1 MMMRVLGFMGD
12 GGGGGMMTAQ
22 AAAEA
27 AVGAIGCGYD
37 LTSDLR
43 LSRVKAGGRLVDI
56 DGASGAARRELV
68 LPGGAVVGGVP
79 VGIVADKGERT
90 RFRSDVLSFAQMAEQ
105 VNQTMSVAGKI
116 PSGAFN
122 AMFDYHGC
130 WHKDAAATG
139 SLCFDGRFIELY
151 AVEAPRAHLALLDR
165 VKRDVPPFWD
175 PAALAEFIDKYG
187 THVIAGVKMGGKDV
201 VCIKQLKGSNLT
213 QSDVQSRLKKLSD
226 DKLAQDSPEREFI
239 IGSWICCL
247 AVVQT
252 ISRDILSIH
261 IRRGGVDNGQG
272 HSKWLSTIS
281 GSPDVISM
289 AFVPITSLLTGV
301 RGCGFLNH
309 AVNLYLRYKPPIEE
323 LHQFLEFQVPRQ
335 WAPEFGELPLALGPR
350 KKKNSL
356 PSLQFT
362 LMGPKLHVTT
372 AKADSGNR
380 PVTGIRLFLEGKKN
394 NRLGV
399 HLQHLSATPGTITI
413 AGEVASAED
422 ATVRERD
429 YIEPIKSPLLSHV
442 CTAPVQYNGARI
454 DDCAAIVTRAWLE
467 VQETCLKKVLFL
479 RLGFSGVASTKIR
492 RSEWD
497 GPFVVSRKSGSLSAL
512 FSARLSAAGAGGS
525 AQMMQQQQPVG
536 EKVEVNSAIFP
547 KGPPVP
553 LPVQRMARYVDT
565 TEVMRGPADL
575 PGYWVVTGAKLCI
588 EGGKV
593 ALKVKYSLLIAEDV
607 TGSME
612 GEREDTGMVEGRRG
626 DEIAY
631 NPRG

>member
-1 MMMRVLGFMGD
+1 MMMMMMMRGFGFA
-12 GGGGGMMTAQ
+12 GNGAGGGMMMMTAQ
-22 AAAEA
+22 EAAEA
-27 AVGAIGCGYD
+27 AVGVVGCGYD
-37 LTSDLR
+37 LNSDVR
-43 LSRVKAGGRLVDI
+43 LSRVKPGGRLVDI
-56 DGASGAARRELV
+56 DGGSSGGEARRELI
-68 LPGGAVVGGVP
+68 LPGGAVVAGVP

-90 RFRSDVLSFAQMAEQ
+90 RFRSDVLSFAQ
-105 VNQTMSVAGKI
+105 
-116 PSGAFN
+116 
-122 AMFDYHGC
+122 
-130 WHKDAAATG
+130 
-139 SLCFDGRFIELY
+139 
-151 AVEAPRAHLALLDR
+151 
-165 VKRDVPPFWD
+165 
-175 PAALAEFIDKYG
+175 YG
-187 THVIAGVKMGGKDV
+187 THVVAGVKMGGKDV

-213 QSDVQSRLKKLSD
+213 QSDVQARLKKLAD
-226 DKLAQDSPEREFI
+226 DKLSQDSPESHTARDDKFSQGLNVNLFGP
-239 IGSWICCL
+239 GSAAWRSL
-247 AVVQT
+247 RPSVV
-252 ISRDILSIH
+252 SSKDDIVCTH
-261 IRRGGVDNGQG
+261 IRRGGVDNGQS

-281 GSPDVISM
+281 SSPDVISM
-289 AFVPITSLLTGV
+289 SFVPITSLLTGV

-362 LMGPKLHVTT
+362 LMGPKLQVNT

-380 PVTGIRLFLEGKKN
+380 LVTGIRLFLEGKKN

-399 HLQHLSATPGTITI
+399 HLQHLSATPATITI
-413 AGEVASAED
+413 TGEAASAVD
-422 ATVRERD
+422 ADVRERD

-454 DDCAAIVTRAWLE
+454 DDCAAVVTRAWLE

-497 GPFVVSRKSGSLSAL
+497 GPFVASRKSGS
-512 FSARLSAAGAGGS
+512 FSARLSAAIVAGGS
-525 AQMMQQQQPVG
+525 SSQMTKPPPEG

-593 ALKVKYSLLIAEDV
+593 ALKVKYSLLIAEVQDDPDV
-607 TGSME
+607 
-612 GEREDTGMVEGRRG
+612 
-626 DEIAY
+626 
-631 NPRG
+631 

>member
-1 MMMRVLGFMGD
+1 MLFVV
-12 GGGGGMMTAQ
+12 
-22 AAAEA
+22 E
-27 AVGAIGCGYD
+27 
-37 LTSDLR
+37 
-43 LSRVKAGGRLVDI
+43 LS
-56 DGASGAARRELV
+56 SQC
-68 LPGGAVVGGVP
+68 VP
-79 VGIVADKGERT
+79 
-90 RFRSDVLSFAQMAEQ
+90 F
-105 VNQTMSVAGKI
+105 
-116 PSGAFN
+116 
-122 AMFDYHGC
+122 
-130 WHKDAAATG
+130 
-139 SLCFDGRFIELY
+139 CF
-151 AVEAPRAHLALLDR
+151 
-165 VKRDVPPFWD
+165 
-175 PAALAEFIDKYG
+175 
-187 THVIAGVKMGGKDV
+187 
-201 VCIKQLKGSNLT
+201 
-213 QSDVQSRLKKLSD
+213 VQ
-226 DKLAQDSPEREFI
+226 
-239 IGSWICCL
+239 
-247 AVVQT
+247 
-252 ISRDILSIH
+252 
-261 IRRGGVDNGQG
+261 
-272 HSKWLSTIS
+272 
-281 GSPDVISM
+281 
-289 AFVPITSLLTGV
+289 
-301 RGCGFLNH
+301 
-309 AVNLYLRYKPPIEE
+309 
-323 LHQFLEFQVPRQ
+323 
-335 WAPEFGELPLALGPR
+335 
-350 KKKNSL
+350 
-356 PSLQFT
+356 
-362 LMGPKLHVTT
+362 
-372 AKADSGNR
+372 ADSGNR

-536 EKVEVNSAIFP
+536 DKVEVNSAIFP

-593 ALKVKYSLLIAEDV
+593 ALKVKYSLLIAEVLDYP
-607 TGSME
+607 E
-612 GEREDTGMVEGRRG
+612 
-626 DEIAY
+626 
-631 NPRG
+631 

>member
-1 MMMRVLGFMGD
+1 MMMMMMMRGFGFA
-12 GGGGGMMTAQ
+12 GNGAGGGMMMMTAQ
-22 AAAEA
+22 EAAEA
-27 AVGAIGCGYD
+27 AVGVVGCGYD
-37 LTSDLR
+37 LNSDVR
-43 LSRVKAGGRLVDI
+43 LSRVKPGGRLVDI
-56 DGASGAARRELV
+56 DGGSSGGEARRELI
-68 LPGGAVVGGVP
+68 LPGGAVVAGVP

-122 AMFDYHGC
+122 AMFDYRGC
-130 WHKDAAATG
+130 WHKEAAATR
-139 SLCFDGRFIELY
+139 SLCFDGRFVELY

-187 THVIAGVKMGGKDV
+187 THVVAGVKMGGKDV

-213 QSDVQSRLKKLSD
+213 QSDVQARLKKLAD
-226 DKLAQDSPEREFI
+226 DKLSQDSPESHTARDDKFSQGLNVNLFGP
-239 IGSWICCL
+239 GSAAWRSL
-247 AVVQT
+247 RPSVV
-252 ISRDILSIH
+252 SSKDDIVCTH
-261 IRRGGVDNGQG
+261 IRRGGVDNGQS

-281 GSPDVISM
+281 SSPDVISM
-289 AFVPITSLLTGV
+289 SFVPITSLLTGV

-362 LMGPKLHVTT
+362 LMGPKLQVNT

-380 PVTGIRLFLEGKKN
+380 LVTGIRLFLEGKKN

-399 HLQHLSATPGTITI
+399 HLQHLSATPATITI
-413 AGEVASAED
+413 TGEAASAVD
-422 ATVRERD
+422 ADVRERD

-454 DDCAAIVTRAWLE
+454 DDCAAVVTRAWLE

-497 GPFVVSRKSGSLSAL
+497 GPFVASRKSGS
-512 FSARLSAAGAGGS
+512 FSARLSAAIVAGGS
-525 AQMMQQQQPVG
+525 SSQMTKPPPEG

-593 ALKVKYSLLIAEDV
+593 ALKVKYSLLIAEVQDDPDV
-607 TGSME
+607 
-612 GEREDTGMVEGRRG
+612 
-626 DEIAY
+626 
-631 NPRG
+631 

>member
-1 MMMRVLGFMGD
+1 MMTMRGLGLLGD

-22 AAAEA
+22 AAAET
-27 AVGAIGCGYD
+27 AVGAVGCGYD
-37 LTSDLR
+37 LTCDLR
-43 LSRVKAGGRLVDI
+43 LRRAKPGGRLVDI
-56 DGASGAARRELV
+56 DGESGAAHRELL
-68 LPGGAVVGGVP
+68 LPGGAVVAGVP

-122 AMFDYHGC
+122 AMFDYRGC
-130 WHKDAAATG
+130 WHKDVAATR
-139 SLCFDGRFIELY
+139 SLCFDGRFVELY

-187 THVIAGVKMGGKDV
+187 THIVAGVKMGGKDV

-213 QSDVQSRLKKLSD
+213 QSDVQARLKKLSD
-226 DKLAQDSPEREFI
+226 EKLAQDSPESVTARGDKFSQGLNGNLFGP
-239 IGSWICCL
+239 GSAAWRSFRPS
-247 AVVQT
+247 VV
-252 ISRDILSIH
+252 SHKDDIVSIH

-281 GSPDVISM
+281 SSPDVISM
-289 AFVPITSLLTGV
+289 TFVPIMSLLTGV

-323 LHQFLEFQVPRQ
+323 LQQFLEFQVPRQ

-362 LMGPKLHVTT
+362 LMGPKLHVTP

-413 AGEVASAED
+413 TGEVASAED
-422 ATVRERD
+422 VAVRERD

-497 GPFVVSRKSGSLSAL
+497 GPFAVSRKSGSPSAL
-512 FSARLSAAGAGGS
+512 FSALLSAAAAGGS
-525 AQMMQQQQPVG
+525 AQMQPPAPPPG
-536 EKVEVNSAIFP
+536 EKLEVNSAIFP

-553 LPVQRMARYVDT
+553 LPVQKMARYVDT

-593 ALKVKYSLLIAEDV
+593 ALKVKYSLLIAEVQDDPDV
-607 TGSME
+607 
-612 GEREDTGMVEGRRG
+612 
-626 DEIAY
+626 
-631 NPRG
+631 